1 MEIAE
6 ERFKKNKDVYFNDIY
21 SQMILSRLSTRAR
34 NILKR
39 YYPTYHLLLE
49 LDDNPSKIDD
59 IKSCGIKT
67 KEEILCIL
75 SAMKEKLSN
84 VPVAEIESKNTL
96 NIIQLQYPFLS
107 KDDLIFVHAFKGKEK
122 RLPLLYIVIRYF
134 ETTDDRDLR
143 IWSNAWGIAN
153 HSQKSDVITLSKE
166 RIRQITQKVDDNIQN
181 VINTIIDEE
190 EWDEYG
196 LELFFSS
203 SDEKI
208 NEILEKE
215 KINNKYL
222 GFYLLSVGT
231 KKNLL
236 IISHDGEQL
245 RINTVRDK
253 SRNQLYLDKI
263 DDNAPSFLRKKIKP
277 YLFACSKSFLNF
289 KFRLYIDMVFDAVNG
304 EYNFDIY
311 SPLKNCIYNDVYW
324 DSNYSKDHIMYFQY
338 ERKELYRALKTIA
351 TEIGGEKCVVKGIL
365 SCKAKLCNYARFVYD
380 SLMEEGCRLSTS
392 KLYTKSLQLS
402 TDKAVSRE
410 TFSAKL
416 RPLTNVGESMKN
428 NWIIDY
434 LMEGNPDVR
443 QEGAAIEEPLFEIV
457 RVPTTT
463 GLYYN
468 LYSLR
473 AWNDS
478 YFNFITD
485 YVNHRCGTLRAFA
498 NQFQVHYP
506 NFSDKDV
513 LYYLMVYSQRLGIDV
528 DIELISKKKWENLWF
543 DGEVYQY

>member
-59 IKSCGIKT
+59 IKSCGAKT
-67 KEEILCIL
+67 KEEILCFL
-75 SAMKEKLSN
+75 SVLKEELSN
-84 VPVAEIESKNTL
+84 VPVAEIESKTAFNL
-96 NIIQLQYPFLS
+96 IQQQYPFLS
-107 KDDLIFVHAFKGKEK
+107 KEDLIFVHAFKGKEK
-122 RLPLLYIVIRYF
+122 RLPLLYIIIRYF
-134 ETTDDRDLR
+134 ETTNDRDLR
-143 IWSNAWGIAN
+143 IWSNTWGIAN

-215 KINNKYL
+215 KINNKYF

-231 KKNLL
+231 KNDLL
-236 IISHDGEQL
+236 IFSHDGEQL

-263 DDNAPSFLRKKIKP
+263 DDNAPSFLEKKLEP
-277 YLFACSKSFLNF
+277 YLFACSKLFADF
-289 KFRLYIDMVFDAVNG
+289 KIRLYTNVVFDAVKS
-304 EYNFDIY
+304 EYDFDIY
-311 SPLKNCIYNDVYW
+311 SPLKNCIYTDVYW
-324 DSNYSKDHIMYFQY
+324 KSDISKDHIISYRY
-338 ERKELYRALKTIA
+338 ERTELYRAIKTIA
-351 TEIGGEKCVVKGIL
+351 TEIGGVKCVINGVL
-365 SCKAKLCNYARFVYD
+365 TRKAKLGNFARFVYE
-380 SLMEEGCRLSTS
+380 SLMEKGSKLSTS
-392 KLYTKSLQLS
+392 ELYIKFQQQFPNKT
-402 TDKAVSRE
+402 VSRE
-410 TFSAKL
+410 TFSAKIKTL
-416 RPLTNVGESMKN
+416 KNVGESMKN

-434 LMEGNPDVR
+434 LMEGKPDVR
-443 QEGAAIEEPLFEIV
+443 QENAAIEEPLFEIV